1 MRAAVLGHV
10 EWAEVLSVPGIPV
23 AGGLVEADEIHA
35 EPAGG
40 GATGACQM
48 AKLTAST
55 TFFTS
60 LADDDLGRR
69 ARGELEREGVRLEAA
84 THAPP
89 QRRALISVDPRG
101 ERTITVV
108 GRKVCPRI
116 TDPLPWEE
124 LVDADVV
131 VLYCADAEA
140 IRLARQAPVLVAT
153 ARWLET
159 IASSGVCVDALVGS
173 ASDPEEACDLDRLD
187 PAPDLL
193 VMTQGS
199 AGGIYTR
206 RGGVPRHYEPAPPPG
221 PLVDSYGCGDS
232 FLAALAFALARGD
245 GTEEAVGFAAVAGAA
260 VATGR
265 GALTAQLRHVSV
277 QRG

>member
-1 MRAAVLGHV
+1 VVLGHI
-10 EWAEVLSVPGIPV
+10 EWAELLSVPGIPA
-23 AGGLVEADEIHA
+23 AGGWVEAEEIVA

-48 AKLTAST
+48 AKLTAPT
-55 TFFTS
+55 LFFTS
-60 LADDDLGRR
+60 LADDDTGRSAR
-69 ARGELEREGVRLEAA
+69 ARLEHEGVRVEAA
-84 THAPP
+84 THPPP
-89 QRRALISVDPRG
+89 QRRALISIDARG

-108 GRKVCPRI
+108 GRKVWPRAC
-116 TDPLPWEE
+116 DSLPWEE
-124 LVDADVV
+124 LDHADVV

-140 IRLARQAPVLVAT
+140 IRLARRASVLVAT
-153 ARWLET
+153 ARWWDT
-159 IASSGVCVDALVGS
+159 IAASGVRVDALVGS
-173 ASDPEEACDLDRLD
+173 ASDPEESRDLHQLD
-187 PAPDLL
+187 PTPDLL

-199 AGGIYTR
+199 AGGTYTP
-206 RGGVPRHYEPAPPPG
+206 RGGSPRNYDPAAPPPG
-221 PLVDSYGCGDS
+221 PIVDTYGCGDS

-265 GALTAQLRHVSV
+265 GALAAQLRHVSV